1 MPLTPARAGT
11 FDALAHI
18 SSAPLTHSSDGRA
31 LRAGSPVD
39 SVPLTLYVCHESLC
53 VSASRSLLKPW
64 VPGSVWELK
73 QAPKTIPV
81 HGQQEPDGALLREA
95 KSISGR
101 TGTIFEEPVYL
112 FISQDVIRQVL
123 QNPSNSSFLPRGA
136 GPGGRRVARGARRRG
151 RAASPRARA
160 ELQRDGAR
168 TEAPRPAEGAAAPR
182 RRGCGLRG
190 AGPGGGARAP
200 ACASRGGREGVRASA
215 APRRPPAR
223 ARSPPRGLSPPTAP
237 RERGARVARRAPS
250 LGLRRRPPRRPSLSG
265 RRGRRSGGRG
275 GARPGAL
282 STGPGG
288 LGAAGAGRGAAAAAA
303 AWAVPARGECG
314 GAEPALPAGVGGRRG
329 DGGGERAAGAGA
341 SLAAPPPLA
350 SPGKFVG
357 VPASGISVA
366 GQRSTR
372 PSVNRELELE
382 EEEEEEEEDA
392 EEARPHPVR
401 DASLVEGS
409 GGFWDIFL
417 GPFPPR
423 FPHLD
428 RQLRELVT
436 NGSKTRFLEVKNRV
450 SPCKEHTIWHR
461 GLPAAVAHTS

>member
-1 MPLTPARAGT
+1 WEAAPSSVLREIQQIPLLEAAPPPPPPSLTPSCPG
-11 FDALAHI
+11 
-18 SSAPLTHSSDGRA
+18 GR
-31 LRAGSPVD
+31 GP
-39 SVPLTLYVCHESLC
+39 
-53 VSASRSLLKPW
+53 
-64 VPGSVWELK
+64 
-73 QAPKTIPV
+73 
-81 HGQQEPDGALLREA
+81 
-95 KSISGR
+95 
-101 TGTIFEEPVYL
+101 
-112 FISQDVIRQVL
+112 
-123 QNPSNSSFLPRGA
+123 

-151 RAASPRARA
+151 RAASPRART

-288 LGAAGAGRGAAAAAA
+288 LGAAGAGRGAAAAA
-303 AWAVPARGECG
+303 WAVPARGECG

-329 DGGGERAAGAGA
+329 DGAGERAAGAGA
-341 SLAAPPPLA
+341 SLAAPPPPA

-372 PSVNRELELE
+372 PSVNRELEL
-382 EEEEEEEEDA
+382 EEEEEEEDA

-428 RQLRELVT
+428 RQLRQIVT
-436 NGSKTRFLEVKNRV
+436 NGSKTRFLEVR
-450 SPCKEHTIWHR
+450 KEETGGTGALR
-461 GLPAAVAHTS
+461 GKTDSDWSQRKGKRTHFREGVRRRTQWDIRPWLDS